1 MVETGKEII
10 DKSEL
15 SKVKSVYEMM
25 PSNMVENQR
34 SRWNAAKI
42 NEDHFKTIE
51 DCLRLDFTIREA
63 CDAAGISV
71 SSYYAYYN
79 NDQDFALR
87 MDRAKNFPKQMA
99 RTAVMKR
106 IWQWDAKTALRYLE
120 LRDKNRYNTVPWLN
134 EEWENEWHELPK
146 VQFISVSSNEWADQS
161 KSDSQTSINVN
172 SVSDTSVNFSE
183 SWTENQTWWEN
194 EEEVLRRLDSSNF
207 SNG

>member
-1 MVETGKEII
+1 MVVGKEIT

-15 SKVKSVYEMM
+15 SKVKTVYEMM
-25 PSNMVENQR
+25 PSNMVENLR

-42 NEDHFKTIE
+42 TEEHLKTIE
-51 DCLRLDFTIREA
+51 DCLRLDFTIGEA

-71 SSYYAYYN
+71 SSYYAYYKK
-79 NDQDFALR
+79 DPDFALR

-134 EEWENEWHELPK
+134 DEWENEWRELPK
-146 VQFISVSSNEWADQS
+146 VQFISVPSNEWADQS
-161 KSDSQTSINVN
+161 NNDTQNDIKLS
-172 SVSDTSVNFSE
+172 SVSDTSATSSE
-183 SWTENQTWWEN
+183 SQTWWEN
-194 EEEVLRRLDSSNF
+194 EEEVLRRLA
-207 SNG
+207 

>member
-1 MVETGKEII
+1 MEGKEIT

-71 SSYYAYYN
+71 SSYYTYYN
-79 NDQDFALR
+79 SNPDFALR

-120 LRDKNRYNTVPWLN
+120 LRDKNRYNTVPWLT
-134 EEWENEWHELPK
+134 EEWELEWNELPK
-146 VQFISVSSNEWADQS
+146 VQFISVPSNEWADQS
-161 KSDSQTSINVN
+161 NSDSQTSINVS
-172 SVSDTSVNFSE
+172 SVSDTSATS
-183 SWTENQTWWEN
+183 SENQTWWEN
-194 EEEVLRRLDSSNF
+194 EEEVLRRLS
-207 SNG
+207 

>member
-1 MVETGKEII
+1 MVEVGKEIT

-25 PSNMVENQR
+25 PSNIGENQR
-34 SRWNAAKI
+34 LKWNAHI
-42 NEDHFKTIE
+42 TEEHLKTIE
-51 DCLRLDFTIREA
+51 DCLRLDFTIGEA

-71 SSYYAYYN
+71 SSYYTYYKK
-79 NDQDFALR
+79 DPDFALR

-120 LRDKNRYNTVPWLN
+120 LRDKSRYNTVPWLN
-134 EEWENEWHELPK
+134 EEWESEWRELPK
-146 VQFISVSSNEWADQS
+146 VQFISVPSNEWADQS

-172 SVSDTSVNFSE
+172 SVSDTSATSSE
-183 SWTENQTWWEN
+183 SQMPWEN

>member
-1 MVETGKEII
+1 MEGKEIT

-42 NEDHFKTIE
+42 TEEHFKTIE

-71 SSYYAYYN
+71 SSYYTYYN
-79 NDQDFALR
+79 SNPDFALR

-120 LRDKNRYNTVPWLN
+120 LRDKNRYNTVPWLT
-134 EEWENEWHELPK
+134 EEWELEWNELPK
-146 VQFISVSSNEWADQS
+146 VQFISVPSNEWADQS
-161 KSDSQTSINVN
+161 NSDSQTSINVS
-172 SVSDTSVNFSE
+172 SVSDTSATS
-183 SWTENQTWWEN
+183 SENQTWWEN
-194 EEEVLRRLDSSNF
+194 EEEVLRRLS
-207 SNG
+207 

>member
-1 MVETGKEII
+1 MVVGKEIT

-15 SKVKSVYEMM
+15 SKVKTVYEMM

-42 NEDHFKTIE
+42 TEEHFKTIE

-71 SSYYAYYN
+71 ASYYAYYN
-79 NDQDFALR
+79 KDADFALR

-120 LRDKNRYNTVPWLN
+120 LRDKSRYNTVPWLT
-134 EEWENEWHELPK
+134 EEWELEWNELPK
-146 VQFISVSSNEWADQS
+146 VQFISVPSNEWADQS
-161 KSDSQTSINVN
+161 NSDSQTSINVS
-172 SVSDTSVNFSE
+172 SVSDTSATS
-183 SWTENQTWWEN
+183 SENQMPWEN
-194 EEEVLRRLDSSNF
+194 EEEVLRRLD
-207 SNG
+207 

>member
-1 MVETGKEII
+1 MVVGKEIT

-15 SKVKSVYEMM
+15 SKVKTVYEMM
-25 PSNMVENQR
+25 PSNMWENLR

-42 NEDHFKTIE
+42 TEEHFKTIE

-79 NDQDFALR
+79 NDSDFALR

-120 LRDKNRYNTVPWLN
+120 LRDKSRYNTVPWLT
-134 EEWENEWHELPK
+134 EEWELEWNELPK
-146 VQFISVSSNEWADQS
+146 VQFISVPSNEWADQS
-161 KSDSQTSINVN
+161 NNDSQTSINVN
-172 SVSDTSVNFSE
+172 SVSDTSATS
-183 SWTENQTWWEN
+183 SENQTWWEN
-194 EEEVLRRLDSSNF
+194 EEEVLRRLS
-207 SNG
+207 

>member
-1 MVETGKEII
+1 MVVGKEIT

-15 SKVKSVYEMM
+15 SKVKTVYEMM
-25 PSNMVENQR
+25 PRNMDENLR
-34 SRWNAAKI
+34 LKWNAHI
-42 NEDHFKTIE
+42 TEEHLKTIE
-51 DCLRLDFTIREA
+51 DCLRLDFTIGEA

-71 SSYYAYYN
+71 SSYYHYYKK
-79 NDQDFALR
+79 DPDFALR

-134 EEWENEWHELPK
+134 EEWESEWRELPK
-146 VQFISVSSNEWADQS
+146 VQFISVASNEWADQS
-161 KSDSQTSINVN
+161 NNDSQTPINVN
-172 SVSDTSVNFSE
+172 SVSDTSATSSE
-183 SWTENQTWWEN
+183 SQMPWEN

>member
-1 MVETGKEII
+1 MVVGKEIT

-15 SKVKSVYEMM
+15 SKVKTVYEMM
-25 PSNMVENQR
+25 PSNMEENQR

-79 NDQDFALR
+79 NYPDFALR

-120 LRDKNRYNTVPWLN
+120 LRDKSRYNTVPWLT
-134 EEWENEWHELPK
+134 EEWELEWNELPK
-146 VQFISVSSNEWADQS
+146 VQFISVPSNEWADQS
-161 KSDSQTSINVN
+161 NNDSQTSINVN
-172 SVSDTSVNFSE
+172 SVSDTSATSSE
-183 SWTENQTWWEN
+183 SQTWWEN
-194 EEEVLRRLDSSNF
+194 EEEVLRRLS
-207 SNG
+207 

>member
-1 MVETGKEII
+1 MVVGKEIT

-15 SKVKSVYEMM
+15 SKVKTVYEMM
-25 PSNMVENQR
+25 PSNMGENQR

-42 NEDHFKTIE
+42 TEEHFKTIE

-71 SSYYAYYN
+71 ASYYAYYN
-79 NDQDFALR
+79 KDADFALR

-120 LRDKNRYNTVPWLN
+120 LRDKNRYNTVPWLT
-134 EEWENEWHELPK
+134 EEWELEWNELPK
-146 VQFISVSSNEWADQS
+146 VQFISVPSNEWADQS
-161 KSDSQTSINVN
+161 NNDSQTSINVS
-172 SVSDTSVNFSE
+172 SVSDTSATS
-183 SWTENQTWWEN
+183 SENQMPWEN
-194 EEEVLRRLDSSNF
+194 EEEVLRRLD
-207 SNG
+207 